1 MGGWMAVLTYIR
13 RYWIAVAAH
22 LAVLLAWQLFV
33 QLGEIKPYIM
43 PSPLATI
50 MTLGDDNAWVHNTLF
65 TAGEIFGGYFCAVVF
80 GVSMAL
86 FFSWSKLLDAAL
98 MPLLISLNMIPKV
111 ALGPIFIVWFSYG
124 MGSNILMAFAISF
137 LPILITTA
145 RGLQEV
151 EPDLI
156 DLVRTLRASRW
167 QIFTKIQLPGSLP
180 FIFSGMKVAVVLA
193 VAGAIVGEFIASEE
207 GLGYL
212 MMQRQVELDTASM
225 FMAVLLITLIGSV
238 LYGLVIMLEKIMVP
252 RDARLG

>member
-1 MGGWMAVLTYIR
+1 
-13 RYWIAVAAH
+13 
-22 LAVLLAWQLFV
+22 
-33 QLGEIKPYIM
+33 
-43 PSPLATI
+43 
-50 MTLGDDNAWVHNTLF
+50 
-65 TAGEIFGGYFCAVVF
+65 
-80 GVSMAL
+80 
-86 FFSWSKLLDAAL
+86 
-98 MPLLISLNMIPKV
+98 
-111 ALGPIFIVWFSYG
+111 

-145 RGLQEV
+145 RGLKEV

-156 DLVRTLRASRW
+156 DLVRTLRATRW
-167 QIFTKIQLPGSLP
+167 QVFTKIQLPGSLP
-180 FIFSGMKVAVVLA
+180 YIFSGMKVAVVLA

-238 LYGLVIMLEKIMVP
+238 LYGGVILLEKLVVP